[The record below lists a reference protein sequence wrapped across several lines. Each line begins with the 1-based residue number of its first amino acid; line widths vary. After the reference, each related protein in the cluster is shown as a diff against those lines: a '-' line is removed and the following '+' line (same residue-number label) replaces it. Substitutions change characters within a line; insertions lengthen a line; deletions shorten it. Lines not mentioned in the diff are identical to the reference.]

1 MTHQKSAIEGSYSLS
16 FLKNVYSIG
25 TGNADMTIKKT
36 QSGYDNTPTTPEAK
50 KRKKDSSPPKKTLSK
65 KLFVNSDSDDFQ
77 DDDGPSKTPQHSERS
92 SSNRPDHEQ
101 IVNSQ
106 VNNDD
111 DDFLDGPPRTRP
123 RPDLEATL
131 NHNVVTFTKARKGGE
146 VVCMNGFR

>member
-1 MTHQKSAIEGSYSLS
+1 MTHQKSAIEESYSLS
-16 FLKNVYSIG
+16 CLKNVYFIG
-25 TGNADMTIKKT
+25 TGNA
-36 QSGYDNTPTTPEAK
+36 GYENTPTTSEAK
-50 KRKKDSSPPKKTLSK
+50 KRKKDSSPPKKRLSK

-77 DDDGPSKTPQHSERS
+77 DDDDRPSKTPQHSERS

-111 DDFLDGPPRTRP
+111 DVFLDGPPRTRP

>member
-1 MTHQKSAIEGSYSLS
+1 MTHQKNAIEGSYSLS
-16 FLKNVYSIG
+16 CLKNVYFIG
-25 TGNADMTIKKT
+25 TRNA
-36 QSGYDNTPTTPEAK
+36 GYENTPTTPEAK
-50 KRKKDSSPPKKTLSK
+50 KRKKVSSPPEKRLSK